1 MNTNNTDAS
10 APTRSGDIRVR
21 QLTGTV
27 GAELAGIDLNAEYG
41 DDVEQALRD
50 ALYNNSVLIVRN
62 QFLTHDAHM
71 RLAQVFGEPWM
82 PGYYSSNTVEGYPKI
97 AIVPNFGKA
106 KAPAEGWHT
115 DWSHMTKPPTVSVAI
130 PTVLAPSGGD
140 TMFSNQYHAY
150 EKLSDVM
157 KEFLAGR
164 RAKFVGSR
172 PIREDAKVENA
183 ADLSAKSGREDVI
196 NHHPIALVHP
206 HTGRTA
212 LYLNRPGEAM
222 MEIEGMTLGESL
234 PILTYLHQISQTPDN
249 VYRHTWAEGDVVC
262 WDNRCAMHYGVHD
275 YGDVERTLER
285 ITVDGAI

>member
-1 MNTNNTDAS
+1 MTAS
-10 APTRSGDIRVR
+10 DVSTRSDGDTVAVR
-21 QLTGTV
+21 RLTGSV
-27 GAELAGIDLNAEYG
+27 GVEIIGVDLNAEYG
-41 DDVEQALRD
+41 TEVERALRD
-50 ALYNNSVLIVRN
+50 GLHNNSVLVVRN

-71 RLAQVFGEPWM
+71 RLARVFGEPWM
-82 PGYYSSNTVEGYPKI
+82 PSYYSSNTVEGYPEI

-130 PTVLAPSGGD
+130 PTVLAPAGGD
-140 TMFSNQYHAY
+140 TMFSSQYHAY
-150 EKLSDVM
+150 DKLSEVM

-164 RAKFVGSR
+164 RVKFVGSR
-172 PIREDAKVENA
+172 PIRDDVRVNDA
-183 ADLSAKSGREDVI
+183 ADLSSTKGREPVA
-196 NHHPIALVHP
+196 NFHPITPVHP

-222 MEIEGMTLGESL
+222 MEIEGMTLDESM
-234 PILTYLHQISQTPDN
+234 PILEFLHQISHTPDN

-285 ITVDGAI
+285 VTVDGEI

>member
-1 MNTNNTDAS
+1 MTASDLGSRSTGGDAV
-10 APTRSGDIRVR
+10 TVR
-21 QLTGTV
+21 RLTGAV
-27 GAELAGIDLNAEYG
+27 GVELMGIDLNADYG
-41 DDVEQALRD
+41 EDVEHALRD
-50 ALYNNSVLIVRN
+50 GLHNNSVLIVRK

-82 PGYYSSNTVEGYPKI
+82 PSYYSSNTVEGYPKI

-130 PTVLAPSGGD
+130 PTVLAPVGGD
-140 TMFSNQYHAY
+140 TMFSNQYNAY
-150 EKLSDVM
+150 DKLSDVM

-164 RAKFVGSR
+164 RAKFFGTR
-172 PIREDAKVENA
+172 PIRDDVEIKNA
-183 ADLSAKSGREDVI
+183 ADLTDTKRRADVI
-196 NHHPIALVHP
+196 NFHPIARLHP

-212 LYLNRPGEAM
+212 LYLNRPGESM
-222 MEIEGMTLGESL
+222 MEIEGMTPAESL
-234 PILTYLHQISQTPDN
+234 PILEYLHQISQTPDN